1 MFSMLCKPSPS
12 LIFHGCKHDYVPE
25 TFISRLPL
33 QFTWKLELIVL
44 APFPKEDE
52 LTIWNITYAELSEDD
67 PDLNWIVSCFVAVD
81 LMQYL
86 KMGFPFEKRRKQDG
100 YLI

>member
-52 LTIWNITYAELSEDD
+52 LTI
-67 PDLNWIVSCFVAVD
+67 
-81 LMQYL
+81 
-86 KMGFPFEKRRKQDG
+86 
-100 YLI
+100 